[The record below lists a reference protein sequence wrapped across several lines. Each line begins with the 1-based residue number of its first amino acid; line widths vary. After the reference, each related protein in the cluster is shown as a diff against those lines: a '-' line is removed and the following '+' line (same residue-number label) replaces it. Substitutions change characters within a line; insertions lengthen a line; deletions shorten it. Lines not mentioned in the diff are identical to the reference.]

1 MTHTTVT
8 YKGPSDKSEVKQRL
22 DMRWL
27 SHAICESISSDAVKK
42 LPLLV
47 GNEKFT
53 VGDLFDISSKFSNQS
68 IVLENSNTNMDYIGR
83 ALATNIE
90 LTVKGNVGHF
100 AGAELAGGKLIIDG
114 DAQNYAGCSMKKG
127 LIEIT
132 GDGSDY
138 IGGAFAGDKKG
149 MSGGTILV
157 HGSSGNFTGDLMR
170 RGTIM
175 VVCNIGDYCAS
186 RMIAGTITNL
196 GTIGKQVGVGMRRGT
211 ILLPHKPKDVLTGF
225 HDCGRHNLGYLTL
238 LLHDL
243 RQYKSTFQSLHPMR
257 RRIQRYI
264 GDTTVGGQGEML
276 IWIG

>member
-8 YKGPSDKSEVKQRL
+8 FKGNQTQNELAQRI

-27 SHAICESISSDAVKK
+27 SHAINENVSSDTAKK
-42 LPLLV
+42 TVLQIN
-47 GNEKFT
+47 NETTMVDDFFT
-53 VGDLFDISSKFSNQS
+53 IDGDLSKQKV
-68 IVLENSNTNMDYIGR
+68 VLENSTQQMDYLGHS
-83 ALATNIE
+83 LKHDKE
-90 LTVKGNVGHF
+90 LEVTGDVGHF
-100 AGAELAGGKLIIDG
+100 ARASLAGGKLIIKGNTKD
-114 DAQNYAGCSMKKG
+114 YAGCSMSAG
-127 LIEIT
+127 HLEIMGNT
-132 GDGSDY
+132 EDY
-138 IGGAFAGDKKG
+138 TGGANAGDKAG

-157 HGSSGNFTGDLMR
+157 HGDSRHFTGDLLR

-175 VVCNIGDYCAS
+175 VVGNIGDYCAS

-238 LLHDL
+238 LLDDL
-243 RQYKSTFQSLHPMR
+243 RQHDSMFQSLHPMR
-257 RRIQRYI
+257 RRVQRYI
-264 GDTTVGGQGEML
+264 GDTTVGGQGELL

>member
-1 MTHTTVT
+1 
-8 YKGPSDKSEVKQRL
+8 
-22 DMRWL
+22 MRWL
-27 SHAICESISSDAVKK
+27 SEAISNTYSVEAANK
-42 LPLLV
+42 LPTQL
-47 GNEKFT
+47 GNQNVK
-53 VGDLFDISSKFSNQS
+53 VADIFDIDSSFTNQV
-68 IVLENSNTNMDYIGR
+68 VLENSSSKMDYIGHN
-83 ALATNIE
+83 LQTDTM
-90 LTVKGNVGHF
+90 LTVKGDVGHF
-100 AGAELAGGKLIIDG
+100 SGANLAGGKLLIEGNTSDYTGCEMSDG
-114 DAQNYAGCSMKKG
+114 M
-127 LIEIT
+127 IEIT
-132 GDGSDY
+132 GNSNSY
-138 IGGAFAGDKKG
+138 LGGANAGSKTG

-157 HGSSGNFTGDLMR
+157 HGNSGDFTGDLMR

-175 VVCNIGDYCAS
+175 VVGHIGDYCAS

-238 LLHDL
+238 LLHEL

-257 RRIQRYI
+257 RRVQRYI

>member
-8 YKGPSDKSEVKQRL
+8 FKGSTKQRL

-27 SHAICESISSDAVKK
+27 SQAINESSNIDTVKNQA
-42 LPLLV
+42 LSV

-53 VGDLFDISSKFSNQS
+53 IGDFFEITGSFSEHPVILENTNQS
-68 IVLENSNTNMDYIGR
+68 MDYIGH
-83 ALATNIE
+83 ALRKDAL

-100 AGAELAGGKLIIDG
+100 AGAELAGGKLVIDG
-114 DAQNYAGCSMKKG
+114 NTQDYAACGMSKG

-132 GDGSDY
+132 GNAKDY
-138 IGGAFAGDKKG
+138 VGAAYAGDKKG
-149 MSGGTILV
+149 MSGGTVLV
-157 HGSSGNFTGDLMR
+157 HGDSGNFTGDMQR

-175 VVCNIGDYCAS
+175 VVGNIGDYCAS

-238 LLHDL
+238 LLHEL

-257 RRIQRYI
+257 RRVQRYI

>member
-1 MTHTTVT
+1 MSLTTVT
-8 YKGPSDKSEVKQRL
+8 YKGSTNQRL

-27 SHAICESISSDAVKK
+27 SHAINESTNSDAAKK
-42 LPLLV
+42 LSLQI
-47 GNEKFT
+47 GNEKT
-53 VGDLFDISSKFSNQS
+53 NVGDIFDISGPLSNQGV
-68 IVLENSNTNMDYIGR
+68 VLVNSNSSMDYLGHT
-83 ALATNIE
+83 LKPDTE
-90 LTVKGNVGHF
+90 LIVKGNAGHF

-114 DAQNYAGCSMKKG
+114 NVQDYAGCSMSKG
-127 LIEIT
+127 LIEIM
-132 GDGSDY
+132 GNGNDY
-138 IGGAFAGDKKG
+138 LGGAYSGDKKG

-157 HGSSGNFTGDLMR
+157 HGNSGNFTGDLLR

-175 VVCNIGDYCAS
+175 VVGHIGDYCAS

-238 LLHDL
+238 LLHAL

-257 RRIQRYI
+257 RRVQRYI

>member
-8 YKGPSDKSEVKQRL
+8 YKSNSQTSDLKQRL

-27 SHAICESISSDAVKK
+27 SEAVVNACSVNAAKN
-42 LPLLV
+42 LPLQL
-47 GNEKFT
+47 GNQKSS
-53 VGDLFDISSKFSNQS
+53 VGDFFDIEGSFTNEV
-68 IVLENSNTNMDYIGR
+68 VLENATAKMDYIGH
-83 ALATNIE
+83 ALAEKTC
-90 LTVKGNVGHF
+90 LTVKGDVGHF
-100 AGAELAGGKLIIDG
+100 SGAKLSGGKLIIDG
-114 DAQNYAGCSMKKG
+114 NTLDYTGCGMSKG
-127 LIEIT
+127 LIEVSGNT
-132 GDGSDY
+132 NDY
-138 IGGAFAGDKKG
+138 LGGADAGSKKG
-149 MSGGTILV
+149 MLGGTILV
-157 HGSSGNFTGDLMR
+157 HGNSGHFTGDLMR

-175 VVCNIGDYCAS
+175 VVGHIGDYCAS

-211 ILLPHKPKDVLTGF
+211 LLLPHKPKDVLTGF

-238 LLHDL
+238 LLHEL

-257 RRIQRYI
+257 RRVQRYI

>member
-8 YKGPSDKSEVKQRL
+8 YKGSSKQRL

-27 SHAICESISSDAVKK
+27 SRAINESANCDEVKK
-42 LPLLV
+42 QPLQV
-47 GNEKFT
+47 GNEKLNIGEF
-53 VGDLFDISSKFSNQS
+53 FEISGSFSGQPVVFENANQS
-68 IVLENSNTNMDYIGR
+68 MDYLGH
-83 ALATNIE
+83 ALIKDAQ

-100 AGAELAGGKLIIDG
+100 VGAELAGGKLIIEGNAQDYAACKMSKGLVEIMG
-114 DAQNYAGCSMKKG
+114 DAN
-127 LIEIT
+127 
-132 GDGSDY
+132 DY
-138 IGGAFAGDKKG
+138 LGGAYAGDKKG
-149 MSGGTILV
+149 MAGGTILV
-157 HGSSGNFTGDLMR
+157 HGNSGNFTGDMQR

-175 VVCNIGDYCAS
+175 VVGNIGDYCAS

-238 LLHDL
+238 LLHEL
-243 RQYKSTFQSLHPMR
+243 RQYKSTFKSLHPMR
-257 RRIQRYI
+257 RRVQRYI

>member
-8 YKGPSDKSEVKQRL
+8 YKSNANSDKQRI

-27 SHAICESISSDAVKK
+27 SEAISNTYSVEAANK
-42 LPLLV
+42 LPTQL
-47 GNEKFT
+47 GNQNVK
-53 VGDLFDISSKFSNQS
+53 VADIFDIDSSFTNQV
-68 IVLENSNTNMDYIGR
+68 VLENSSSKMDYIGHN
-83 ALATNIE
+83 LQTDTM
-90 LTVKGNVGHF
+90 LTVKGDVGHF
-100 AGAELAGGKLIIDG
+100 SGANLAGGKLLIEGNTSDYTGCEMSDG
-114 DAQNYAGCSMKKG
+114 M
-127 LIEIT
+127 IEIT
-132 GDGSDY
+132 GNSNSY
-138 IGGAFAGDKKG
+138 LGGANAGSKTG

-157 HGSSGNFTGDLMR
+157 HGNSGDFTGDLMR

-175 VVCNIGDYCAS
+175 VVGHIGDYCAS

-238 LLHDL
+238 LLHEL

-257 RRIQRYI
+257 RRVQRYI

>member
-8 YKGPSDKSEVKQRL
+8 YKGNVQQRL

-27 SHAICESISSDAVKK
+27 SNAISQSSSSDAAKK
-42 LPLLV
+42 LPLQI
-47 GNEKFT
+47 GNEKT
-53 VGDLFDISSKFSNQS
+53 NVGELFDIDGAFSNQA
-68 IVLENSNTNMDYIGR
+68 IVLENSNVQMDYIGH
-83 ALATNIE
+83 ALANDIK
-90 LTVKGNVGHF
+90 LTVKGDAGHF
-100 AGAELAGGKLIIDG
+100 SGAELAGGKLVIDG
-114 DAQNYAGCSMKKG
+114 NTLDYAGCGMKKG
-127 LIEIT
+127 LVEVT
-132 GDGSDY
+132 GNANDY
-138 IGGAFAGDKKG
+138 LGGAYAGEKKG
-149 MSGGTILV
+149 MNGGTILV
-157 HGSSGNFTGDLMR
+157 HGNSGDFTGDLLR

-175 VVCNIGDYCAS
+175 VVGHIGDYCAS

-238 LLHDL
+238 LLHEL

-257 RRIQRYI
+257 RRVQRYI
-264 GDTTVGGQGEML
+264 GDTTVGGQGELL